1 MTNIEAIKYL
11 EYLQDNYTRKGAPM
25 CQAIDTAIAA
35 LKPKPIQTN
44 ADSIRQMTDEEPV
57 RHGRWLNRKRN
68 GYAVLVC
75 SECEREKEGYT
86 RTAYC
91 PHCCARMDGGSP

>member
-1 MTNIEAIKYL
+1 MTNIEAIKHL

-44 ADSIRQMTDEEPV
+44 ADRIRQMTDEELADILSDKCAV
-57 RHGRWLNRKRN
+57 CDYQHGRCDSQFCVCMEGIREWLKQEVDQN
-68 GYAVLVC
+68 
-75 SECEREKEGYT
+75 ET
-86 RTAYC
+86 
-91 PHCCARMDGGSP
+91 